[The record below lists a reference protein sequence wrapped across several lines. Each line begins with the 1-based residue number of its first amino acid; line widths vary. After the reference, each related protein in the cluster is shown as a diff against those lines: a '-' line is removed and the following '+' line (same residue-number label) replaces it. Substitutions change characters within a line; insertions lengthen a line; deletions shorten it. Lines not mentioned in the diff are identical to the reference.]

1 MCWGSQWGAY
11 RTYRTYRMCWG
22 SQWAAA
28 APGEETYLAFFGRR
42 SPWRKPTWLFW
53 APWGGLLASLA
64 RGEDFCGGTH
74 LAFWVAAPG
83 FLGRSPNP
91 PATVWCL
98 HLVPSLGAFTWCLH
112 LVPSLGAFTWCLRR
126 NVPSSAQLYS
136 GSTHRETQCCRGVT
150 IFWRAALERLGCV
163 GSNSPH
169 STFVRLHLVKAASV
183 EGDRLVVHVDP
194 RTPELPSVVLRNSHF
209 RRRAIVVFH
218 PDPFSREGPKSNRVV
233 RLADHV

>member
-1 MCWGSQWGAY
+1 MCWRSQWGAY

-42 SPWRKPTWLFW
+42 SLEETY
-53 APWGGLLASLA
+53 LAFFG
-64 RGEDFCGGTH
+64 RPGEDYWLLWRAGRTSVGGTH

-98 HLVPSLGAFTWCLH
+98 HLVPSLGAFTWCL
-112 LVPSLGAFTWCLRR
+112 RR

-136 GSTHRETQCCRGVT
+136 GSAHRETQCCRGVT

-218 PDPFSREGPKSNRVV
+218 PDPSSREGPKSNRVV